1 MNGTKQHSNAALE
14 RLKGERDRIRL
25 QRIRREDE
33 TDRMAAA
40 PTGVGDVD
48 RDKSESPTAEHGMYT
63 RTFVSCISI
72 HADAHSPDAAAD
84 DQQSSSRSPSV
95 ESVSSDE
102 SDGAASAPP
111 PLAHVEHAPPAKRV
125 RRVFEYSHCLV

>member
-1 MNGTKQHSNAALE
+1 MAMNVTKQHSSEALE

-33 TDRMAAA
+33 ADRMVAA
-40 PTGVGDVD
+40 PTEQTRAGDVD
-48 RDKSESPTAEHGMYT
+48 SDESISPTAEYGTSTH
-63 RTFVSCISI
+63 TFITCILI
-72 HADAHSPDAAAD
+72 HTDAHSPDAAE
-84 DQQSSSRSPSV
+84 QQFSSRSPSV

-102 SDGAASAPP
+102 SDSAASAPP

-125 RRVFEYSHCLV
+125 RVC